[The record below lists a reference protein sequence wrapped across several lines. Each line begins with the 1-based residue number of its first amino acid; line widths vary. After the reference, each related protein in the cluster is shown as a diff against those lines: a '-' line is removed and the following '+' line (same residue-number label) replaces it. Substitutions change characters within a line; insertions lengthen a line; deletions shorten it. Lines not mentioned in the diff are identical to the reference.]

1 MEGLTDL
8 EINKEDLENMSA
20 EEIADLKVGLEE
32 LIMKCDELLQNEDKE

>member
-20 EEIADLKVGLEE
+20 EELVDLKVGLEE

>member
-20 EEIADLKVGLEE
+20 EELADLKVGLEE
-32 LIMKCDELLQNEDKE
+32 LRMQCDELLQNEGRE